1 LQFLLL
7 REGQRDLD
15 SDHRVSRSP
24 DEPIRNLIMDEQT
37 KIIECPRDAWQGLKG
52 QIPTELKVQYLRAL
66 IGAGFKHIDA
76 VSFVSAKAIPQMVDS
91 EKVLELLDPP
101 DDVEIIGIVVNQ
113 KGAERAIA
121 TEAVQ
126 TLGFPYSISPTFL
139 ERNQHQTLE
148 QSIEEL
154 EQIKL
159 KADAAGLDV
168 VAYISMA
175 FGNPYGDLW
184 NAEEVLEAVGI
195 LADIGITQISLADT
209 VGLATPQQVREIVA
223 PVIEEYDHLEIGAHL
238 HSTRAGAAEKILA
251 AYDAGCRRFDS
262 AIGGLGGCPFAQD
275 EMIGNLPTEI
285 LVQVLRER
293 GAQLELKKPLDSV
306 IEMSAD
312 IAKKHTVAQ

>member
-1 LQFLLL
+1 MSNEVKL
-7 REGQRDLD
+7 
-15 SDHRVSRSP
+15 V
-24 DEPIRNLIMDEQT
+24 
-37 KIIECPRDAWQGLKG
+37 ECPRDAWQGLKG
-52 QIPTELKVQYLRAL
+52 QIPTGIKVQYLRAL

-76 VSFVSAKAIPQMVDS
+76 VSFVSPKAIPQMGDS
-91 EKVLELLDPP
+91 EDVLKQLDPP

-126 TLGFPYSISPTFL
+126 TLGLVYSISPTFL
-139 ERNQHQTLE
+139 ERNQNQTLE
-148 QSIEEL
+148 AAADEL

-184 NAEEVLEAVGI
+184 NAGEVVEAVGL
-195 LADIGITQISLADT
+195 LADMNIHQISLADT
-209 VGLATPQQVREIVA
+209 VGLATPAQVSELISAVTGA
-223 PVIEEYDHLEIGAHL
+223 YEYLEIGAHL
-238 HSTRAGAAEKILA
+238 HSTKAGAADKIIA
-251 AYDAGCRRFDS
+251 AYQAGCRRFDS

-275 EMIGNLPTEI
+275 EMIGNIPTEI
-285 LVQVLRER
+285 AVQTLAAH
-293 GAQLELKKPLDSV
+293 GANVPLKKSLDAV

-312 IAKKHTVAQ
+312 IAKKFTPIQ